1 MLRRSREHV
10 VPAILTADLTRA
22 PEPVK
27 PRPMSTALRFFRGRA
42 PIAMFALIST
52 VGLAAWAE
60 SKFAV
65 VDLQR
70 AMMET
75 EDGLRMQANLKKLF
89 DSKQQTLESK
99 QAELDRERADI
110 EKQESVIS
118 QDALRKRAEA
128 WQREVLA
135 LQQMSVTY
143 NQEMQTKQNELTK
156 PIFEKTSQII
166 RRLATNEGYDLVV
179 DRMAVA
185 YVRSDLDL
193 TDRVIT
199 LYNGGVAPAPADSA
213 GAGKPAPKAAPA
225 ATTPKAPVGGAPG
238 PKP

>member
-1 MLRRSREHV
+1 
-10 VPAILTADLTRA
+10 DLTT
-22 PEPVK
+22 EPSAVK
-27 PRPMSTALRFFRGRA
+27 PRSMFALRFLSGRA
-42 PIAMFALIST
+42 PLASFALIT
-52 VGLAAWAE
+52 TLGLAAGAD

-89 DSKQQTLESK
+89 DSKQQTLEAK
-99 QAELDRERADI
+99 QTELDRERADI

-128 WQREVLA
+128 WQREVAA

-143 NQEMQTKQNELTK
+143 NQEMQTKQSELTK

-166 RRLATNEGYDLVV
+166 RRLATNDGYDLVV

-199 LYNGGVAPAPADSA
+199 MYNGGVIPAAAGDKAPE
-213 GAGKPAPKAAPA
+213 GAAPKAAGTAPKAAAPA
-225 ATTPKAPVGGAPG
+225 AAAPKAAAPTT
-238 PKP
+238 

>member
-1 MLRRSREHV
+1 
-10 VPAILTADLTRA
+10 
-22 PEPVK
+22 
-27 PRPMSTALRFFRGRA
+27 MSTALRFFQRRA
-42 PIAMFALIST
+42 PRAAFAVITTL
-52 VGLAAWAE
+52 GLAAWAE

-89 DSKQQTLESK
+89 DSKQQTLETK

-118 QDALRKRAEA
+118 QEALRKRAEA

-143 NQEMQTKQNELTK
+143 NQEMQTKQSEMTK

-199 LYNGGVAPAPADSA
+199 LYNGGVAPAASGAPASA
-213 GAGKPAPKAAPA
+213 APAKAAPAPAKAAPA
-225 ATTPKAPVGGAPG
+225 A

>member
-1 MLRRSREHV
+1 ML
-10 VPAILTADLTRA
+10 LTPEKKHDLTT
-22 PEPVK
+22 EPSAVK
-27 PRPMSTALRFFRGRA
+27 PRSMFALRFLSGRA
-42 PIAMFALIST
+42 PLASFALIT
-52 VGLAAWAE
+52 TLGLAAGAD

-89 DSKQQTLESK
+89 DSKQQTLEAK
-99 QAELDRERADI
+99 QTELDRERADI

-128 WQREVLA
+128 WQREVAA

-143 NQEMQTKQNELTK
+143 NQEMQTKQSELTK

-166 RRLATNEGYDLVV
+166 RRLATNDGYDLVV

-199 LYNGGVAPAPADSA
+199 MYNGGVVPSAPAD
-213 GAGKPAPKAAPA
+213 GAAAPKAPAATAPKAATPA
-225 ATTPKAPVGGAPG
+225 APKAAAPAAA
-238 PKP
+238 PKK

>member
-1 MLRRSREHV
+1 MRL
-10 VPAILTADLTRA
+10 LQTAKKHDLTDA
-22 PEPVK
+22 QGPVK
-27 PRPMSTALRFFRGRA
+27 PRPMPNARRFFSSRA
-42 PIAMFALIST
+42 PLAAFALVST
-52 VGLAAWAE
+52 LGLAAWAE
-60 SKFAV
+60 GKFAV

-99 QAELDRERADI
+99 QAKLDRERADI

-128 WQREVLA
+128 WQREVAA

-143 NQEMQTKQNELTK
+143 NQEMQAKQNEMTK
-156 PIFEKTSQII
+156 PIYEKTSQII
-166 RRLATNEGYDLVV
+166 RRLATNEGFDLVV

-199 LYNGGVAPAPADSA
+199 MYNGGGVPAAPSAQPKAKAPAT
-213 GAGKPAPKAAPA
+213 APA
-225 ATTPKAPVGGAPG
+225 ASPK
-238 PKP
+238 KK

>member
-1 MLRRSREHV
+1 
-10 VPAILTADLTRA
+10 
-22 PEPVK
+22 
-27 PRPMSTALRFFRGRA
+27 MSNALRFLKGRA
-42 PIAMFALIST
+42 PLASFAFITTL
-52 VGLAAWAE
+52 GLAAWAE

-89 DSKQQTLESK
+89 DSKQQTLETK
-99 QAELDRERADI
+99 QTELDRERADI

-118 QDALRKRAEA
+118 QDALRKRADA
-128 WQREVLA
+128 WQREVVA

-143 NQEMQTKQNELTK
+143 NQEMQAKQNEMTK
-156 PIFEKTSQII
+156 PIYDKTAQII
-166 RRLATNEGYDLVV
+166 RRLATNEGFDLVV

-199 LYNGGVAPAPADSA
+199 LYNGGVAPTAGDKAAAPGAAAPTAPAA
-213 GAGKPAPKAAPA
+213 AAPKAPAPK
-225 ATTPKAPVGGAPG
+225 K
-238 PKP
+238 

>member
-1 MLRRSREHV
+1 MN
-10 VPAILTADLTRA
+10 
-22 PEPVK
+22 
-27 PRPMSTALRFFRGRA
+27 ALRFLSGRA
-42 PIAMFALIST
+42 PLASFALIT
-52 VGLAAWAE
+52 TLGLAAWAE

-118 QDALRKRAEA
+118 QEALRKRAEA
-128 WQREVLA
+128 WQRDVVA

-143 NQEMQTKQNELTK
+143 NQEMQAKQNEMTK
-156 PIFEKTSQII
+156 PIYEKTSQII

-199 LYNGGVAPAPADSA
+199 MYNGGAVPSAD
-213 GAGKPAPKAAPA
+213 KPAAKPDTSGPAKPAAATKPAAPSQ
-225 ATTPKAPVGGAPG
+225 K
-238 PKP
+238 